1 MNKFLLFPQ
10 NVPYMAQYSNM
21 HSEDSINISIKNP
34 YKENKN
40 KAVNKN
46 LETVKARD
54 LKANINTIQRQSRM
68 K

>member
-46 LETVKARD
+46 LDDSKSKRPESQYQYNSKTE
-54 LKANINTIQRQSRM
+54 
-68 K
+68 

>member
-10 NVPYMAQYSNM
+10 NVPNMAQYSNT

>member
-1 MNKFLLFPQ
+1 
-10 NVPYMAQYSNM
+10 MAQYSNM

-54 LKANINTIQRQSRM
+54 LKANINTIQRESRM